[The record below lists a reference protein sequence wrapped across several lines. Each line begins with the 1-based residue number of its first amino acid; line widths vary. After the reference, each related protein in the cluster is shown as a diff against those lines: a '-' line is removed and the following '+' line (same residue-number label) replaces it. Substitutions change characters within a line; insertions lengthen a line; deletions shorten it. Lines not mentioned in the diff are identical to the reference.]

1 MQYKHALWATALAL
15 ALVLTGCGNN
25 ATTDPS
31 ADTQGGEAAFNEAD
45 VAFAQGMIVHHQQ
58 AIDMAVLGQDNAA
71 SPEVRQLAADIEAAQ
86 GPEIATMTQWLEA
99 WGEEVPEAGDG
110 MDHSMEEDEMS
121 GMMSGEDMEQ
131 LEAASGAEFD
141 QMFLTMMIEHHQ
153 GAIETAHAEQNEG
166 EHAEAIAL
174 AEQIES
180 DQTAEIETMEGLLAP

>member
-99 WGEEVPEAGDG
+99 WGEDVPEADSG
-110 MDHSMEEDEMS
+110 MDDSMP
-121 GMMSGEDMEQ
+121 GMMSEEDMEQ
-131 LEAASGAEFD
+131 LETNSGSEFD

-153 GAIETAHAEQNEG
+153 GAVDMAQADQAEG
-166 EHAEAIAL
+166 ENADAVAL

-180 DQTAEIETMEGLLAP
+180 DQTAEIETMEGLLDS

>member
-31 ADTQGGEAAFNEAD
+31 ADTQGGEASFNEAD

-58 AIDMAVLGQDNAA
+58 AIDMAVLGQDNTA

-99 WGEEVPEAGDG
+99 WGEDVPEADSG
-110 MDHSMEEDEMS
+110 MDDSMP
-121 GMMSGEDMEQ
+121 GMMSEEDMEQ
-131 LEAASGAEFD
+131 LETTSGSEFD

-153 GAIETAHAEQNEG
+153 GAVEMAQAEQAEG
-166 EHAEAIAL
+166 ENADAVAL

-180 DQTAEIETMEGLLAP
+180 DQTAEIETMEGLLDS